1 MIAIFQWG
9 HLEGLLGFRSNHA
22 ITAWLP
28 LFLFVVLF
36 GLSMDYHV
44 FIISRIKELHDRG
57 LSTEQAVE
65 RGILRTAGT
74 VTAAAIVM
82 VAVFAIFAG
91 LREIDV
97 KQMGVGLALAIL
109 IDATVIRA
117 VLLPATMKL
126 LGSWNWY
133 LPGWLERLPHGVL
146 GGDEP
151 EHKRLREPAR
161 VAAVRDPTRIDA
173 GNPDPVRGAGPVVDL
188 HAAVGMRD
196 GGVDAHA

>member
-1 MIAIFQWG
+1 MS
-9 HLEGLLGFRSNHA
+9 LGYRSNHA
-22 ITAWLP
+22 IAAWLP
-28 LFLFVVLF
+28 LFLFVILF

-82 VAVFAIFAG
+82 VAVFGIFAG

-126 LGSWNWY
+126 LGEWNWY
-133 LPGWLERLPHGVL
+133 LPRSLERLPQGVL
-146 GGDEP
+146 GGDEA
-151 EHKRLREPAR
+151 EHERLSQPAGVAPVRDPAR
-161 VAAVRDPTRIDA
+161 VDA
-173 GNPDPVRGAGPVVDL
+173 GNPDAVRRAGPVVDL
-188 HAAVGMRD
+188 HAAVGVRD
-196 GGVDAHA
+196 RRADTHA